1 MGKAAVDIES
11 LTAEQKLELIDE
23 LWTSLSADD
32 LDLTDGQRQEL
43 DRRLARLE
51 QEGPIGPTWESV
63 RAEMTSS
70 KR

>member
-1 MGKAAVDIES
+1 MGKPAVDVES

-32 LDLTDGQRQEL
+32 LDLNEDQRREL

-51 QEGPIGPTWESV
+51 REGPLGPAWEAV
-63 RAEMTSS
+63 RAEMTSP

>member
-1 MGKAAVDIES
+1 MGKVAVDIES

-32 LDLTDGQRQEL
+32 LDLNESQRHEL

-51 QEGPIGPTWESV
+51 EDGPVGPTWESV

-70 KR
+70 

>member
-1 MGKAAVDIES
+1 MGKVAVDIES

-23 LWTSLSADD
+23 LWTSLSADE
-32 LDLTDGQRQEL
+32 LDLNESQRREL

-51 QEGPIGPTWESV
+51 RDGPVGPTWESV
-63 RAEMTSS
+63 RAEMTSP